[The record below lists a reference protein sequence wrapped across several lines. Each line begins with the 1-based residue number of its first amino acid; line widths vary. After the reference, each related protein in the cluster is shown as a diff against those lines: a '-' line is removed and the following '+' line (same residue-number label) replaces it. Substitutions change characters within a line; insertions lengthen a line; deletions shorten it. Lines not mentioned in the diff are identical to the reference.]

1 MREQG
6 PIIVPLD
13 GSELAEASLPYAA
26 ALAEALH
33 THLVLVTVWEGT
45 ESELGA
51 TFPAM
56 AMDIEKSATNY
67 FSLYLDGIR
76 ARYSPADHARDL
88 VRMGDA
94 TEQILK
100 AIEETGARMAVI
112 ATHGRSGIGRWI
124 YGSTAGRLMR
134 SSPVPIIAVGPNV
147 PARSDKTAVKHVM
160 VPLDGSPLSEK
171 ALPVAAALASSLAA
185 KVSLVRGVRWAVQA
199 YPYSLP
205 DAYIPQIDDE
215 LEAGAKAYL
224 RRIEGEVKAANAGI
238 DLDAFVVRGAVADG
252 LMDVV
257 EKQSVDLVVMTTH
270 ARAGIAR
277 AALGSTADRMLQGK
291 APVLLVPPDGEAA
304 KP

>member
-13 GSELAEASLPYAA
+13 GSELAEAALPYAA
-26 ALAEALH
+26 ALAEALR

-45 ESELGA
+45 ESELGT

-67 FSLYLDGIR
+67 FTTYLDGIR
-76 ARYSPADHARDL
+76 ARYGRADQTRDI

-94 TEQILK
+94 SEEILK
-100 AIEETGARMAVI
+100 AIDETSARLLVM
-112 ATHGRSGIGRWI
+112 ATHGRSGMGRWI
-124 YGSTAGRLMR
+124 YGSTAGRLLR
-134 SSPVPIIAVGPNV
+134 TSHIPVVVVGPHV
-147 PARSDKTAVKHVM
+147 AARSDKIAMKHLM
-160 VPLDGSPLSEK
+160 VPLDGSPLSEA
-171 ALPVAAALASSLAA
+171 ALPVAAAIAA
-185 KVSLVRGVRWAVQA
+185 ALGAKLSLVRGVRWAVQA

-224 RRIEGEVKAANAGI
+224 RRIEGEVRGANKQL
-238 DLDAFVVRGAVADG
+238 DVDAFVVRGAVADG

-257 EKQSVDLVVMTTH
+257 EKQSVDMVVMTTH

-291 APVLLVPPDGEAA
+291 APVLLVPPAEAA
-304 KP
+304 KA